1 MVKVERTWIELQPYL
16 EAEVKPLDELVR
28 NVLASLYNY
37 RFPVKY
43 LIMYDGEDV
52 KRLRFF
58 INVPK
63 HFRQN
68 IVEAFSLKNVLA
80 VEREPPKRVYSAYAR
95 LKLLHYYAYPI
106 LPLTYEPK
114 ENYVDLIASSMV
126 GRGNIVCEIDFVGS
140 LLARA
145 NVASFLNK
153 KYFKKATGVKQVV
166 SKGKPK
172 GGEVFVFTPLERT
185 LHDAIK
191 EKAIQ
196 ELFVCRIIV
205 RGENVEDVKAVV
217 AAFPRSGMNDVR
229 AAYVR
234 RKPNTV
240 DGVVKPRLSYGLKY
254 MIYAAAAAVSATAC
268 AILYLGNLAPLF
280 PLSTSIIFYIL
291 AAALPIS
298 IAYAFVKKVIGHDIC
313 LNTKELSMIVSI
325 PTRKENLPIEFA
337 PQPPRRIEL
346 PHSGQKEPVEEV
358 GLKEEAA
365 GEPFKSS
372 SSGLDD
378 EL

>member
-1 MVKVERTWIELQPYL
+1 MAKVERTWIELQPYL

-28 NVLASLYNY
+28 NVLASLYSY
-37 RFPVKY
+37 RLPVKY
-43 LIMYDGEDV
+43 LIMYDGEEV

-68 IVEAFSLKNVLA
+68 IVEAFSLKGVLA
-80 VEREPPKRVYSAYAR
+80 VEREPPRRVYGSYAR

-126 GRGNIVCEIDFVGS
+126 GRGNVVCEIDFVGS

-153 KYFKKATGVKQVV
+153 KYFRKATGVKQVIA
-166 SKGKPK
+166 KGKPK
-172 GGEVFVFTPLERT
+172 SGEVFVFTPLERT

-191 EKAIQ
+191 EKAVQ

-229 AAYVR
+229 AAYIR
-234 RKPNTV
+234 RKSNTI
-240 DGVVKPRLSYGLKY
+240 DDVVKPRLSYGLKY
-254 MIYAAAAAVSATAC
+254 TVYAVAAAVSAAAC
-268 AILYLGNLAPLF
+268 AVLYVSNLMPLF
-280 PLSTSIIFYIL
+280 PLSPSIISYIV
-291 AAALPIS
+291 AAALPTS
-298 IAYAFVKKVIGHDIC
+298 LAYALVKKVVGHDIC
-313 LNTKELSMIVSI
+313 LNPKELSMIVSI

-346 PHSGQKEPVEEV
+346 PHSGQGEEDA
-358 GLKEEAA
+358 EES
-365 GEPFKSS
+365 FKFSS
-372 SSGLDD
+372 EAVDD